1 MKNIEK
7 IKELEKL
14 KKEYLKLSCKKEV
27 PKTYDAERLK
37 DCIQSFRKIKRE
49 NNKRIKF
56 FIKNLGI
63 DYKPYEISGSSMNRY
78 FTKSQVDKFDFNYS
92 NTKNDYKNYT
102 KLYDLYL
109 VVEKTI
115 KEKIKVR
122 DNIKKY
128 SDCDKEYEEKFNYI
142 DDVFNR
148 IKISQF
154 KNTLED
160 DLKNVE
166 VAKSLKINKF

>member
-1 MKNIEK
+1 
-7 IKELEKL
+7 
-14 KKEYLKLSCKKEV
+14 
-27 PKTYDAERLK
+27 
-37 DCIQSFRKIKRE
+37 
-49 NNKRIKF
+49 
-56 FIKNLGI
+56 
-63 DYKPYEISGSSMNRY
+63 MNRY
-78 FTKSQVDKFDFNYS
+78 FTKSQIDKFDFNYS

-122 DNIKKY
+122 DHIKKY